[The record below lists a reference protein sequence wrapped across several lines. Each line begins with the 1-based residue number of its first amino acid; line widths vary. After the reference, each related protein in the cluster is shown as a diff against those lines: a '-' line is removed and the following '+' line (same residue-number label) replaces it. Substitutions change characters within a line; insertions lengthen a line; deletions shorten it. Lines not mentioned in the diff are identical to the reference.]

1 MDWLDILKNRR
12 DIKIPKRKKGNVDP
26 NRFSM
31 SKPAI
36 RDSSEIKREQ
46 VKIRLQ
52 AYMTE
57 TYKNIYENELD
68 TPHRK
73 VWELYWKLGDMEMD
87 FNRKLK
93 FAEQDGISQEE
104 YYKLLEKLRA
114 EDESEVER
122 MGKEILKY
130 SKNLRDLIGLK
141 GGNLDNKQHTKNLK
155 TEIYNRFNNYFDNKP
170 MRMDKE
176 EYEIAKPLVNQI
188 KLSREQNVT
197 LEYELAEYKY
207 DMKKTLERLFQELPR
222 SSRRE
227 VRNELTL
234 YENVEDSHHPNRRK
248 NTKERKSFLK
258 SEGWQTVLK
267 KRPVEKRILSRKIVD
282 LGMPIALAREII
294 NSLDTSEVKKY
305 GRMIEV
311 MKEETIKKAIDMYL
325 KKRQEADRKMSSTEG
340 TTFAREEYFT
350 TTPENARAYS
360 RYFLHLLET
369 L

>member
-1 MDWLDILKNRR
+1 MTWEDIVKNRE
-12 DIKIPKRKKGNVDP
+12 IKIPKRKKGNVDP
-26 NRFSM
+26 SRFMM
-31 SKPAI
+31 SKPAM
-36 RDSSEIKREQ
+36 RDNSEIKREQ

-57 TYKNIYENELD
+57 TYKNIYENELI
-68 TPHRK
+68 TPHKEVHR
-73 VWELYWKLGDMEMD
+73 LYWKLGDMEMN

-93 FAEQDGISQEE
+93 FAEEDGISQEE
-104 YYKLLEKLRA
+104 YYKLLEKLQA

-122 MGKEILKY
+122 IGKEILKY
-130 SKNLRDLIGLK
+130 SRNLRNLIGLK
-141 GGNLDNKQHTKNLK
+141 GGNLDNKQHIKTLK
-155 TEIYNRFNNYFDNKP
+155 TEIYNRFNDYFDNKP

-176 EYEIAKPLVNQI
+176 EYEMAKPLVNQI
-188 KLSREQNVT
+188 KLTREQNVT

-207 DMKKTLERLFQELPR
+207 DMKEALRRLNQEIPR
-222 SSRRE
+222 RSRRE

-234 YENVEDSHHPNRRK
+234 YENVEDSRHPNRIK
-248 NTKERKSFLK
+248 NTKERESFFK
-258 SEGWQTVLK
+258 SESWQTVLK
-267 KRPVEKRILSRKIVD
+267 RRPVEKRVLSRKIVD

-311 MKEETIKKAIDMYL
+311 MEDRTIKKAIDMYL
-325 KKRQEADRKMSSTEG
+325 KKRQEADRKMSSLEG

-369 L
+369 V